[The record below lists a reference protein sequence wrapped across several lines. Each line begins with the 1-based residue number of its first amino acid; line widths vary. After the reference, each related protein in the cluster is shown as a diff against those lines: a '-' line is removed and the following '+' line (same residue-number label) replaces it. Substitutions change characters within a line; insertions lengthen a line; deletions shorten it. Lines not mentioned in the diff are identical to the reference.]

1 MFAPNATHNHLF
13 PRYNASTTGQT
24 LEVLCDEQ
32 HEDLAYK
39 ASSLELPEFTIVQDW
54 LHAAYDLLEAMSLNK
69 GDIDSYQSVSRIL
82 TSLQLQ
88 KPSLNETLPSP
99 AEALVSLALCKALD
113 LVQGVPFA
121 GSWVGNPVGIAAMS
135 C

>member
-1 MFAPNATHNHLF
+1 MQLTTICST
-13 PRYNASTTGQT
+13 RYNASTTGQT

-32 HEDLAYK
+32 HKDLAYK
-39 ASSLELPEFTIVQDW
+39 ASSPELPEFTIVQDW
-54 LHAAYDLLEAMSLNK
+54 LDAAYELLEAMSLNA
-69 GDIDSYQSVSRIL
+69 GDIASHQSVSHIL

-88 KPSLNETLPSP
+88 KPRLNETLPSP

-113 LVQGVPFA
+113 LAQGVPFA
-121 GSWVGNPVGIAAMS
+121 GSWVGNPVGITAMS